1 MGAASRDLPRPRSQ
15 LSGSGA
21 SARAVFENANLRW
34 LELAWAAAIFGH
46 YAYLIAVSV
55 YAYDVGG
62 EAAVGLVFLARLIPA
77 ALASPFAGMLGDRY
91 RRERVMLVTN
101 LARIVLVTVAGLG
114 VLLGAPS
121 VVVYLLAVAATI
133 ATTPFRSAQAALTP
147 SLARNPSELTA
158 ANAVASAVDSIALFG
173 GPALAGMLLAFAS
186 VGVVFLFTAG
196 LIVLSTF
203 FILLI
208 RTEGMERPRGEIEGS
223 TIVSEALAGFRT
235 LAAHPPLRTMVG
247 LITVQTA
254 IAGAVQVYIVALSI
268 DVLGFGQGGVGYLNA
283 AIGVGSFFGAL
294 GALSLTGV
302 RRLSPAF
309 LLGLLFWGFPL
320 IALGLWPEPG
330 AAIFLFGVL
339 GVGNA
344 IAVIAGYTLIQRSV
358 ADEVLARVFGVIQML
373 ILASMGIGAALAPAL
388 ISVLD
393 IDGALIATGIL
404 MPALVLVAWVPV
416 SRIDAAG
423 EPPKPDE
430 LRVLT
435 SVPIF
440 TPLPGASLE
449 SLATR
454 LVPLRVDPGTVIVKE
469 GDPGDRFYI
478 LAEGEVA
485 VSADGASLP
494 DVQAGGY
501 FGEIAL
507 LREIP
512 RTATVTA
519 KTNVV
524 LYALD
529 RDDFLAAVTG
539 HAPSAGAAEEVVS
552 ARLATVPTQGGA
564 SLG

>member
-1 MGAASRDLPRPRSQ
+1 MRRLRSQ

-416 SRIDAAG
+416 SRIDAAA

>member
-1 MGAASRDLPRPRSQ
+1 VRRLRSQ

-416 SRIDAAG
+416 SRIDAAA